1 MKIQSNS
8 QIKFKTSV
16 LRSSSCDY
24 SDAFIFTSGTLT
36 ITGEGADDNSKQLD
50 ERNKGVIFK
59 NCAPFT
65 DWISEINNTQIDN
78 AKYIDV
84 MMPVLAWTIKI

>member
-1 MKIQSNS
+1 M
-8 QIKFKTSV
+8 

-24 SDAFIFTSGTLT
+24 SDVFIFISGTLT

-50 ERNKGVIFK
+50 ERNKGAIFK

-65 DWISEINNTQIDN
+65 DWISEINDNQIDN

-84 MMPVLAWTIKI
+84 MMPVLA